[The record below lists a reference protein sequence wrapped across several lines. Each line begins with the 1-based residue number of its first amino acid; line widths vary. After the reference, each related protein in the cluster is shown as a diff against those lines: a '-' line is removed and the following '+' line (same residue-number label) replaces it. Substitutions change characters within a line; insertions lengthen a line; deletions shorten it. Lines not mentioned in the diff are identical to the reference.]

1 MKKIM
6 VQFSIPGMTAEHF
19 DQTWDE
25 LRKAGL
31 EHPSGLIHHVAGQ
44 QGNNWVVVD
53 VWESEELFNK
63 FGETLTPILK
73 KVGVTPVP
81 PVITPVYYELS
92 GEVHA

>member
-1 MKKIM
+1 MKKVL
-6 VQFSIPGMTAEHF
+6 VQFSSPGMTAKQF
-19 DQTWDE
+19 DQAWDE
-25 LRKAGL
+25 LRKAGQ
-31 EHPSGLIHHVAGQ
+31 EHPVGLIHHVAGQ

-63 FGETLTPILK
+63 FGETLTPILE
-73 KVGVTPVP
+73 KVGVTLVP